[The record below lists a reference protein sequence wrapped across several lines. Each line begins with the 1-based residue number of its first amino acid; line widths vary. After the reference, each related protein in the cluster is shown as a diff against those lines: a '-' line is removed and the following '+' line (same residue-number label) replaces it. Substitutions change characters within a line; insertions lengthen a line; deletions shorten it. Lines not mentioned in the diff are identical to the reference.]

1 MATPIATEERLPMLA
16 QFVLF
21 DGFDPL
27 DVIAPY
33 EVLHSAGMLTE
44 GAVQVELVSA
54 EGPRDVPSG
63 LPPLSLKATARL
75 DPARADVIVLPGAA
89 GDVRDPA
96 EMSEEEQADTIPAI
110 LGRTLETDLPRLAK
124 EALQRED
131 TLVATVCGGSLIL
144 AMAGLTE
151 GRPAT
156 THRLG
161 LDVLGATGT
170 IAVDARVVDDG
181 DLITGGGVTSGL
193 DVGLYIL
200 EREVGPQV
208 AHNVEKLFEHER
220 RGTVWSSRGA
230 APALTV

>member
-1 MATPIATEERLPMLA
+1 MATLIATEERLPMLA

-44 GAVQVELVSA
+44 GAVRVELVSA
-54 EGPRDVPSG
+54 EGPRDVLSG
-63 LPPLSLKATARL
+63 LPPLSLKATALL
-75 DPARADVIVLPGAA
+75 DPERADVIVLPGAA
-89 GDVRDPA
+89 GDVRDP
-96 EMSEEEQADTIPAI
+96 EDMSEEEQADTIPVI

-151 GRPAT
+151 GRPVT
-156 THRLG
+156 THHLG
-161 LDVLGATGT
+161 LDVLSATGT
-170 IAVDARVVDDG
+170 IPVDARVVDDG

-193 DVGLYIL
+193 DVALYIL

-220 RGTVWSSRGA
+220 RGTVWSSHGA
-230 APALTV
+230 VPAFTL